1 MKLISYNVNG
11 VRSCM
16 KKGLADFLLKENA
29 DIVMLQ
35 EVKASADQADL
46 GVLAEKYE
54 VIWNPARRK
63 GYSGTALLAK
73 NEPIGVNFGIP
84 DFDGNEEGRVIAAE
98 FDDFFAVCVYT
109 PNSKAELARL
119 DYRQEWDAKFSC
131 YISLLSRKKNVIC
144 AGDFNVAYEKI
155 DLARPDSNHF
165 NPGFSDEER
174 AGFSKILE
182 RGFVDTFRKLYPEK
196 QEYSWFSYKTAA
208 RERGVGWRIDYF
220 LVSQGIADRIEDS
233 YIINSEYSS
242 DHLPIC
248 LILK

>member
-16 KKGLADFLLKENA
+16 KKGLADFLMKEDA

-35 EVKASADQADL
+35 EVKASADQVDL
-46 GVLAEKYE
+46 GALAEKYK
-54 VIWNPARRK
+54 VAWNPAQRK
-63 GYSGTALLAK
+63 GYSGTALLSK
-73 NEPIGVNFGIP
+73 NEPIGISFGIP

-119 DYRQEWDAKFSC
+119 DYRQEWDVKFGD
-131 YISLLSRKKNVIC
+131 YIVELSKKKGVVC
-144 AGDFNVAYEKI
+144 AGDFNVAHEEI

-174 AGFSKILE
+174 AGFSNILG
-182 RGFVDTFRKLYPEK
+182 RGFVDTFRNLYPGK

-220 LVSQGIADRIEDS
+220 LVSQEIAGRLEDS